1 MRKRKFEEEVVE
13 ETTDTVTEGTDSH
26 DQFVSL
32 LVDMGLNAEQAE
44 AVHSM
49 AMDLVNAGD
58 GETTEKT
65 EQVNEEKIEAGRHS
79 RRGMGRKKEYSRRGR
94 ASMGRNERMG
104 SRRRRSMSRE
114 SSGDERMER
123 RMRRLARQNREL
135 RSQLQE
141 LGARPA
147 ARPLS
152 NRPTESAPAQNFGTA
167 NSLTKSTQQALDM
180 INSFKK

>member
-13 ETTDTVTEGTDSH
+13 ETTETVTEENTSH

-49 AMDLVNAGD
+49 AMDLINAGD
-58 GETTEKT
+58 GETTET
-65 EQVNEEKIEAGRHS
+65 VNEEKIEAARHR
-79 RRGMGRKKEYSRRGR
+79 RRGMERKNEYSGRRR
-94 ASMGRNERMG
+94 SSMGRSERMG
-104 SRRRRSMSRE
+104 RRRRSMSSER
-114 SSGDERMER
+114 SSDSTARMER

-141 LGARPA
+141 MGARPA

-152 NRPTESAPAQNFGTA
+152 QRPSHEAPAQSGLSNTLTA
-167 NSLTKSTQQALDM
+167 STQQALNM
-180 INSFKK
+180 INQYKK